1 MKNQIIPLLSLALVA
16 SVSFHALAGVDFS
29 HRPLTAGRASL
40 TETGYVEQRT
50 IGVARMA
57 PELTMPVELV
67 YESSSEK
74 TGAFGFAWRSPQLE
88 SSAVWDK
95 DGMLWTSP
103 WGEKVKFFPKNE
115 KTPKDAVKIEVVEE
129 AKKGRG
135 YFAPYSEWEADV
147 SSGKPEADGNWII
160 RGKKSLVGWTFSYSS
175 GRLAK
180 ITAPTGR
187 SADFSYD
194 ADGRLVSV
202 SQDGTAFV
210 SLAYDGA
217 LAKSVMV
224 GGVTT
229 TLSYE

>member
-1 MKNQIIPLLSLALVA
+1 MKNQITPLLSLALVA
-16 SVSFHALAGVDFS
+16 SVSFHAFAGVDFS
-29 HRPLTAGRASL
+29 HSPLTAGRASL
-40 TETGYVEQRT
+40 AETGYVEQRT

-57 PELTMPVELV
+57 PELTMPIELV

-74 TGAFGFAWRSPQLE
+74 TGAFGFAWRSPQFE

-115 KTPKDAVKIEVVEE
+115 KTPKDAVKIEVIEE

-180 ITAPTGR
+180 IAAR
-187 SADFSYD
+187 SAILLRFS
-194 ADGRLVSV
+194 AILRSIFKE
-202 SQDGTAFV
+202 TMI
-210 SLAYDGA
+210 
-217 LAKSVMV
+217 KSAVP
-224 GGVTT
+224 
-229 TLSYE
+229 

>member
-1 MKNQIIPLLSLALVA
+1 MKNQITPLLSLALVA
-16 SVSFHALAGVDFS
+16 GMSFHAFAGVDFS

-40 TETGYVEQRT
+40 AETGYVESRSL
-50 IGVARMA
+50 GVARMA

-67 YESSSEK
+67 YDSSSEK

-115 KTPKDAVKIEVVEE
+115 KTPKDAVKIDVVEE

-147 SSGKPEADGNWII
+147 ATGNPEADGNWII
-160 RGKKSLVGWTFSYSS
+160 KGKKSLVGWPLRRDARRTSPTTPTDASS
-175 GRLAK
+175 RSRRTARLSS
-180 ITAPTGR
+180 P
-187 SADFSYD
+187 
-194 ADGRLVSV
+194 
-202 SQDGTAFV
+202 
-210 SLAYDGA
+210 
-217 LAKSVMV
+217 
-224 GGVTT
+224 
-229 TLSYE
+229 